1 MIARDLHGS
10 ILSPLVVNFS
20 LYINNLLLWFALN
33 LTLLSEFFVLILLVS
48 TFRLHVI
55 IFWPSRVLFNNSLVH
70 LAKNSSSH
78 DFSSPSTSSFV
89 QSCHGCFSHQ
99 PTTLFSPSRL
109 HPFQVPFQYASWLL
123 SSLVFSLCLLDSS
136 SAPHQIALSVS

>member
-33 LTLLSEFFVLILLVS
+33 LTLLSEFFVLVS

-55 IFWPSRVLFNNSLVH
+55 IFCPSRVLFNNSLVH

-89 QSCHGCFSHQ
+89 RSCHLAKNLQSFTAAPISSAFSVC
-99 PTTLFSPSRL
+99 LF
-109 HPFQVPFQYASWLL
+109 VT
-123 SSLVFSLCLLDSS
+123 SLVFSLCLLDSS
-136 SAPHQIALSVS
+136 SALHQIALSVS

>member
-89 QSCHGCFSHQ
+89 RSCHLAKNLQSFTAAPISSAFSVC
-99 PTTLFSPSRL
+99 LF
-109 HPFQVPFQYASWLL
+109 VT
-123 SSLVFSLCLLDSS
+123 SLVFSLCLLDSS